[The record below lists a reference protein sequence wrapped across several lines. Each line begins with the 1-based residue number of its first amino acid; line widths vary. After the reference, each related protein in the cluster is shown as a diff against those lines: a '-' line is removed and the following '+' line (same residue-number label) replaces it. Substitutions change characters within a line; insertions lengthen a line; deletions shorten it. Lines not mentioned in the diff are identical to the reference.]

1 MFQAWET
8 EIPIQGS
15 AELLN
20 VIRVNQDFTL
30 KTNTYRQTLTHT
42 DALTHFINPDKL
54 TPLSY
59 IGILLSLNTK
69 TTHKDR
75 KTNKT
80 PLQTSSTNHIF
91 TFSHFSPSLFI

>member
-30 KTNTYRQTLTHT
+30 KTKTFRQTLKQTH
-42 DALTHFINPDKL
+42 
-54 TPLSY
+54 
-59 IGILLSLNTK
+59 
-69 TTHKDR
+69 
-75 KTNKT
+75 
-80 PLQTSSTNHIF
+80 
-91 TFSHFSPSLFI
+91 